1 MLPFWSG
8 EYQTASLLQLYRD
21 LYKPGKYRELW
32 FLWNGKP
39 LVHACPDL
47 LRERANS
54 EKTPPQDRRDLAEI
68 LEFFTFRPLQ
78 PAYAAGPASP
88 DQWCWLEVCPQHPC
102 GVRPQRSASQGPVF
116 RDAIGDVDRRDAG
129 GYGTM
134 HYTDDTG
141 RNDIVECFV
150 SHDAGFV
157 EFAAECAAPVTPCT
171 DAAWMCLFISTRLD
185 ADDPTP
191 HWDHI
196 HFVVNRV
203 TPPDGR
209 TAILERCKGG
219 WRWEEAGRVEMK
231 VEGRRVS
238 VRIPRTAI
246 GQGDKVD
253 VRFKWADNTPGDDGN
268 ILDFYRHGDAAP
280 DGRFL
285 YHYFE

>member
-1 MLPFWSG
+1 
-8 EYQTASLLQLYRD
+8 
-21 LYKPGKYRELW
+21 
-32 FLWNGKP
+32 
-39 LVHACPDL
+39 
-47 LRERANS
+47 
-54 EKTPPQDRRDLAEI
+54 
-68 LEFFTFRPLQ
+68 
-78 PAYAAGPASP
+78 
-88 DQWCWLEVCPQHPC
+88 
-102 GVRPQRSASQGPVF
+102 VF

-171 DAAWMCLFISTRLD
+171 DAAWMRLFISTRLD

-191 HWDHI
+191 HWNHI